1 MIKNLVLTFSAI
13 ALVSV
18 ANVCGCG
25 VCKASAAAADKTVKQ
40 TQPLIKEEPKTVTL
54 NIAGMSCAGCA
65 SHIHTA
71 LSKTEGVLSDEVKY
85 PGDIATVK
93 YDATKISEKEIIA
106 VIEKAGYKAEV
117 IKSKDKKTVSANETK
132 TCCSKG

>member
-1 MIKNLVLTFSAI
+1 MIKNLVLTFSAV
-13 ALVSV
+13 ALVLV

-25 VCKASAAAADKTVKQ
+25 VCKASAAADKPVKQ

-54 NIAGMSCAGCA
+54 IIAGMSCAGCA

-106 VIEKAGYKAEV
+106 VIEKAGYTAEV

-132 TCCSKG
+132 ICFSKG